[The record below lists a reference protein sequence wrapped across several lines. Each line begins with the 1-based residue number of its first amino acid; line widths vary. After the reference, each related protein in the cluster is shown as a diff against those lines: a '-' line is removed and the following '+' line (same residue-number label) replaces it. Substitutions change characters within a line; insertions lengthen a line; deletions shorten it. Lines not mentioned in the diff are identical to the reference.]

1 MKKTSIILSVL
12 LCTLALQVS
21 AKTITI
27 YHTTDVHGW
36 YSARPARW
44 NKENPARAIGGFP
57 ALAALLQKEKN
68 PYILLDGGDMFQ
80 GTPEGALT
88 KGMASVTLMNQL
100 GYGAVVVGNHDYDY
114 TEDTL
119 KVLVSS
125 AAFPF
130 LGANVYRKADG
141 EPVAYLKPY
150 VMIEK
155 DGEKIA
161 VLGIAGKH
169 TATST
174 LPANVKHLEFGD
186 EAAGTANW
194 VAEII
199 KQKPDAIVVLAHVG
213 IDDSLALKTVD
224 ASTWTL
230 EAAPHSTFAVARAAK
245 GINLVFGAHNHT
257 GLLKGYY
264 DKPSGVWL
272 GESGTELAYV
282 TKADLTFDD
291 KTGKLSGVAV
301 KLVPL
306 WTDET
311 GEDPAVLKTIAGYSA
326 AVEREMG
333 KVLGRADTDLG
344 FAPDGLDS
352 DIGNWLCDATRAQA
366 GTEIAFQ
373 NSAGIRAEIKRGD
386 IKLRDLYQV
395 MPFDNTIVTLKMTGA
410 QIKSL
415 LTYNLHDGSRSAMQ
429 VSGLTVEFKRGA
441 DGKVAGV
448 RLLKD
453 GRDIKPEEEFF
464 VATNNYLAFGGTGG
478 REFSKGKDIKDT
490 LVNVRD
496 AMARYLAANPAAK
509 APERGRIK
517 RLE

>member
-1 MKKTSIILSVL
+1 MKRVSAILSGLFLFFAV
-12 LCTLALQVS
+12 QVS

-44 NKENPARAIGGFP
+44 NKDNPARAIGGFP
-57 ALAALLQKEKN
+57 ALAALLVKEKN

-100 GYGAVVVGNHDYDY
+100 GYRAAVVGNHDYDY
-114 TEDTL
+114 SEDNL
-119 KVLVSS
+119 KVLISS

-130 LGANVYRKADG
+130 LGANVSYKADAK
-141 EPVAYLKPY
+141 PASYLKPY
-150 VMIEK
+150 VIIEK

-174 LPANVKHLEFGD
+174 LPSNVKHLAFGD
-186 EAAGTANW
+186 EAAETAKW
-194 VAEII
+194 IGEI
-199 KQKPDAIVVLAHVG
+199 KRQKPDAIVVLAHVG
-213 IDDSLALKTVD
+213 ISDDLALKTVD
-224 ASTWTL
+224 VSTLTL
-230 EAAPHSTFAVARAAK
+230 KAAPHSTLALARAAK

-264 DKPSGVWL
+264 DKESGVWL

-291 KTGKLSGVAV
+291 KTGKLSGIKVA
-301 KLVPL
+301 LLPL

-311 GEDPAVLKTIAGYSA
+311 GEDPLVLKTIAGYSA

-344 FAPDGLDS
+344 FGADGLDS

-366 GTEIAFQ
+366 GTELAFQ
-373 NSAGIRAEIKRGD
+373 NTAGIRAEIKRGE

-395 MPFDNTIVTLKMTGA
+395 MPFDNTIVTLRMTGS

-415 LTYNLHDGSRSAMQ
+415 MTYNLHDGSRSAMQ
-429 VSGLTVEFKRGA
+429 ISGLTVEFKKGT
-441 DGKVAGV
+441 DGKVTDI
-448 RLLKD
+448 RLKKD
-453 GRDIKPEEEFF
+453 GREIKPDEEFF
-464 VATNNYLAFGGTGG
+464 VATNNYLAFGGSGG
-478 REFSKGKDIKDT
+478 REFTKGKDIKDT
-490 LVNVRD
+490 MVNVRD
-496 AMARYLAANPAAK
+496 AMAQYLAASPVAK
-509 APERGRIK
+509 APARGRIK
-517 RLE
+517 RLD

>member
-1 MKKTSIILSVL
+1 MKKASIIFSSL
-12 LCTLALQVS
+12 LFALALQVS
-21 AKTITI
+21 AGTITI
-27 YHTTDVHGW
+27 YHTADVHGW

-44 NKENPARAIGGFP
+44 NKENPARMIGGFP
-57 ALAALLQKEKN
+57 ALAALLKKEKN

-100 GYGAVVVGNHDYDY
+100 GYTAAVVGNHDYDY

-119 KVLVSS
+119 KVLISS
-125 AAFPF
+125 ASFPF
-130 LGANVYRKADG
+130 LGANVYYKADSK
-141 EPVAYLKPY
+141 PAAYLKPY

-186 EAAGTANW
+186 EAAETAKW
-194 VAEII
+194 VAEIK
-199 KQKPDAIVVLAHVG
+199 KQNPDAIVVLAHIG
-213 IDDSLALKTVD
+213 INDDLALKTVD
-224 ASTWTL
+224 VSTWTL
-230 EAAPHSTFAVARAAK
+230 EAAPHSTLAVARAAK

-264 DKPSGVWL
+264 DKQSGVWL

-282 TKADLTFDD
+282 TKVDLNFDD
-291 KTGKLSGVAV
+291 KTGKLKDINVA
-301 KLVPL
+301 LLPL

-333 KVLGRADTDLG
+333 KVVGRADTDLG

-366 GTEIAFQ
+366 GTEMAFQ
-373 NSAGIRAEIKRGD
+373 NTAGIRAEIKQGD

-415 LTYNLHDGSRSAMQ
+415 MTYNLHDGSRSGMQ
-429 VSGLTVEFKRGA
+429 ISGLTVEFKKGA
-441 DGKVAGV
+441 DGKVTDV
-448 RLLKD
+448 RLKKD
-453 GRDIKPEEEFF
+453 DREIKPEEEFF
-464 VATNNYLAFGGTGG
+464 VATNNYLAFGGSGG

-496 AMARYLAANPAAK
+496 AMAQYLAASPVAK
-509 APERGRIK
+509 APARGRIK
-517 RLE
+517 RLD

>member
-1 MKKTSIILSVL
+1 MKKAFVILAAL
-12 LCTLALQVS
+12 LCSFGAQVS

-44 NKENPARAIGGFP
+44 NKENPARQIGGFP
-57 ALAALLQKEKN
+57 ALAALLKKEKN
-68 PYILLDGGDMFQ
+68 PYIILDGGDMFQ

-88 KGMASVTLMNQL
+88 KGMASITLMNQL
-100 GYGAVVVGNHDYDY
+100 GYGAAVVGNHDYDY
-114 TEDTL
+114 GESTL

-141 EPVAYLKPY
+141 KPADYLKPY
-150 VMIEK
+150 VIIEK
-155 DGEKIA
+155 GGEKIA

-174 LPANVKHLEFGD
+174 LPANVKHLEFAD
-186 EAAGTANW
+186 EAKETAKW
-194 VAEII
+194 VAEIK

-213 IDDSLALKTVD
+213 ISDDLALKTVD
-224 ASTWTL
+224 VSTWTL
-230 EAAPHSTFAVARAAK
+230 AAAPHSTLALARAAK

-264 DKPSGVWL
+264 DKLSGAWL
-272 GESGTELAYV
+272 GESGTELTYV
-282 TKADLTFDD
+282 TKADLDFDD
-291 KTGKLSGVAV
+291 KTGKLKDIKVA
-301 KLVPL
+301 LLPL
-306 WTDET
+306 WTEET
-311 GEDPAVLKTIAGYSA
+311 GQDPAVLNTIAGFTA
-326 AVEREMG
+326 AVEQAMG
-333 KVLGRADTDLG
+333 KVIGHADTDLG

-366 GTEIAFQ
+366 GTEMAFQ
-373 NSAGIRAEIKRGD
+373 NTAGIRAEIKRGE
-386 IKLRDLYQV
+386 IKVRDLYQV

-415 LTYNLHDGSRSAMQ
+415 MTYNLHDGSRSAMQ
-429 VSGLTVEFKRGA
+429 VSGLEVEFKKGA
-441 DGKVAGV
+441 DGKVTDV
-448 RLLKD
+448 RLKKD
-453 GRDIKPEEEFF
+453 GREIKPEEEFF
-464 VATNNYLAFGGTGG
+464 VATNNYLAFGGSGG

-496 AMARYLAANPAAK
+496 AMAQYLTASPVAVAPA
-509 APERGRIK
+509 RGRLK